1 MNEIVSPFECKEL
14 QSNLK
19 NNTQLPLPEKFNSL
33 IEEREHKKKR
43 LVSALKIFSRCGFDE
58 GVAGHITVRD
68 PEHLE
73 SFWVNPFGMH
83 FSVVETSDLI
93 RVTHEGEIVEG
104 HHPVN
109 AAAFAIHS
117 RIHMA
122 HPDINAAC
130 HTHSIY
136 GKAWSSFGKTLDL
149 ITQDSCAFYKDHEV
163 FKKYSGLVLE
173 TDEGDEIA
181 KMLRFNKALILQ
193 NHGLLTTGKFV
204 ESAAWW
210 FITMERTCQA
220 QLLVEAASKNN
231 LNSNII
237 CNEAAKKAYDII
249 GNEEAGWFSFQPLLK
264 KLHKEFP
271 ELK

>member
-1 MNEIVSPFECKEL
+1 MNEIVSPFECDEA
-14 QSNLK
+14 QSSLK
-19 NNTQLPLPEKFNSL
+19 NNLRLPLPEKFESI

-43 LVSALKIFSRCGFDE
+43 LVCALRIFSRCGFDE

-68 PEHLE
+68 PEHQN
-73 SFWVNPFGMH
+73 SFWVNPFGIH
-83 FSVVETSDLI
+83 FSLVKTTDLI

-104 HHPVN
+104 NHPVN

-122 HPDINAAC
+122 HPEINAAC
-130 HTHSIY
+130 HTHSLY
-136 GKAWSSFGKTLDL
+136 GKAWSSFGRKLNYL
-149 ITQDSCAFYKDHEV
+149 TQDSCAFYNDHDV

-173 TDEGDEIA
+173 SSEGDEIA
-181 KMLRFNKALILQ
+181 KMLTSNKALILQ

-220 QLLVEAASKNN
+220 QLLVESATNKKNDPHII
-231 LNSNII
+231 SNQ
-237 CNEAAKKAYDII
+237 AAKKAYEII
-249 GNEEAGWFSFQPLLK
+249 GNEEAGWFSFQPLLQ